1 MNSTSYIKDLI
12 ERVVSTFVA
21 GFGGAVSLD
30 LTGITTLGWK
40 AWLTAGAAAGVVS
53 VVKGLLARGVGS
65 KDSASLTS

>member
-1 MNSTSYIKDLI
+1 MSPYIKDLL

-30 LTGITTLGWK
+30 LTGITALGWK

-65 KDSASLTS
+65 KASASLTS